1 MYEIIFYLLFNGI
14 LSFLCYYVQYFALS
28 ILLVPHVRDL
38 IYIVIYVFI
47 RKFVK
52 IDSHGGIHELDERDV
67 TVLYIPEIGED
78 PYDIGHN
85 INKFRNDVT
94 KVIIPCN
101 ARTDICDILTDFSTV
116 HEYDNFI
123 VSSGKYNGIIVVLIS
138 FISFKKKIKE
148 ETLDALQ
155 LHFEDDLKFLFIC
168 ENFKS
173 ISFSS
178 MKRMSNIMMANK
190 NIVAVNA
197 LTISHNCTK
206 LHRDVIR
213 YNAENNFGKITQ
225 LSEFCMVNLQSPAFK
240 ISKLDG
246 ILTHSK
252 FAYVVYD
259 PKSYVICDYGKN
271 NNKNPSITQDISVI
285 RNANFPLIWRLM
297 SILDLLS
304 IFSGYSRIVAFALI
318 VSNYVPIIHDN
329 LYYISVPVL
338 AIISFLF
345 TVLYSNEFT
354 MAMWSPIQRFIDELI
369 EFPKMSIPEKKIII
383 QEQV

>member
-1 MYEIIFYLLFNGI
+1 MYKIIFYLLFNTC

-52 IDSHGGIHELDERDV
+52 IDSHGGIHELDDRDV
-67 TVLYIPEIGED
+67 TVLYIPELGED

-85 INKFRNDVT
+85 INKFRNCVARI
-94 KVIIPCN
+94 IIPCN
-101 ARTDICDILTDFSTV
+101 ARTDICDILTDFSTIQ
-116 HEYDNFI
+116 EYDNFI
-123 VSSGKYNGIIVVLIS
+123 VSSGKYNGIIVILIS
-138 FISFKKKIKE
+138 FTSFKKKLKE
-148 ETLDALQ
+148 ETLDATQ
-155 LHFEDDLKFLFIC
+155 IHFEDDLKFVFIC
-168 ENFKS
+168 KKFQS

-178 MKRMSNIMMANK
+178 MKRMSNIMLANQ
-190 NIVAVNA
+190 NIVAINA

-213 YNAENNFGKITQ
+213 YNAENNFGKITE

-246 ILTHSK
+246 LLTHSK
-252 FAYVVYD
+252 FSYVVYD
-259 PKSYVICDYGKN
+259 PKSYVICDYANKN
-271 NNKNPSITQDISVI
+271 NTSIIQDIYVI

-304 IFSGYSRIVAFALI
+304 IFSGYSRIVAFSLI
-318 VSNYVPIIHDN
+318 VSNYVPEIDN
-329 LYYISVPVL
+329 DLYYVSVPVL
-338 AIISFLF
+338 ASISFIF
-345 TVLYSNEFT
+345 TVFYSNEFT

-369 EFPKMSIPEKKIII
+369 EFPKMIIPEKKVIV